1 MKPKA
6 SIHCRVRFGST
17 GRRKVLRQAG
27 VGQDEPR
34 GRIPRV
40 AQLMALAIRLE
51 ALIAAG
57 HVPSYA
63 SLARLVGVSRSRL
76 TQIANLTLLAPDIQE
91 AILFLPLVVKG
102 REPITERHL
111 RTLMAEPDWQRQRAL
126 WKRLTARRGRS
137 MCGTTLDSG
146 SDSRQKFVMRT
157 GF

>member
-6 SIHCRVRFGST
+6 SIHCRVRFGSA

-27 VGQDEPR
+27 LGQDEPR
-34 GRIPRV
+34 GRTARV

-63 SLARLVGVSRSRL
+63 GLARLVGVSRARL

-91 AILFLPLVVKG
+91 AILFLPPVVKG
-102 REPITERHL
+102 RDPITERHL
-111 RTLMAEPDWQRQRAL
+111 RPLVAEPDWQRQRAL

-137 MCGTTLDSG
+137 MCATTLDSG
-146 SDSRQKFVMRT
+146 SDSRQKCVMRT